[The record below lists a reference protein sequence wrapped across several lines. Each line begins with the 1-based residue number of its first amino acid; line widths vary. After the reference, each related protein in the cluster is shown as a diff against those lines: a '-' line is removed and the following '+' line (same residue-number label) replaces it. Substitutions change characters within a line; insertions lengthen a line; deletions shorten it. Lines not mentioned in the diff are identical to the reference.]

1 VTRIFSSK
9 REHTSSTKTLTHH
22 SRRTPHAD
30 NPRILGGRPGLL
42 ASAVLFAVLSAMAL
56 LAAPAFAL
64 PEGRVYELVT
74 PPYKGGYAAK
84 SIEAVA
90 PDGESVAYFT
100 PGAFAGTPSGPVPGI
115 AYIARRTP
123 TGWSTVPTTPPA
135 GLIPHTEASD
145 VSPTLSTVMYMG
157 KAGGGNNEGAVAT
170 GTEEEFLLHSTG
182 LPDALDENWEPAGKT
197 LKTVPVG
204 PGFHVNYEDASS
216 DFCHIILK
224 TAGTNLGER
233 YLLPKEAGV
242 VEPFYELDR
251 GCDGERV
258 VLRSLGLNNQQKAIS
273 PTCGINLGVSE
284 SYSTAS
290 MRFNAV
296 ADDGG
301 EVFFTTCTNGGT
313 GRPAEPHQLFVRL
326 GGSRTLEVSKP
337 LGEACAEVP
346 CLPGAVTRGSAAF
359 QGASEDGSKVFFTT
373 RAPLVAGDTD
383 AENDLYM
390 ASIGCPVSRPECGVS
405 EKEVTELTQ
414 VSHSLVSG
422 ESAEVQGV
430 VKVAPD
436 GSRVYFV
443 ARGMLTSVPGPEGRV
458 AQAGADNL
466 YVYSSASGISFV
478 ADLCSGKE
486 LSGAAED
493 IRCPNATGGDTEL
506 WTGEGNEAQTAGPDG
521 GFLVFSTY
529 AQLTSSDT
537 DAAKDVYRYDAETGV
552 IDRVSIGED
561 GADANGNNS
570 EFNATIAL
578 PGGNADYVAKQ
589 YKLGDRAISEDG
601 SRIVFTSSEPL
612 SPAAQNHL
620 PNVYEWH
627 QEADGE
633 ERSSLISTGSSEE
646 PVEEVV
652 ISATGSDIFFI
663 TSQGLVPQDTD
674 GAADIYDARLD
685 GGFSSPPAQRR
696 PCEGEACY
704 GSLTNPAPL
713 LVPGSVSQAPG
724 GNFTTPAAKP
734 ASTPKKKTVVKC
746 AKGRKPIHGRCVKT
760 KSKKIK
766 AKKAANKKETSR

>member
-9 REHTSSTKTLTHH
+9 REHTSSTKTLTH
-22 SRRTPHAD
+22 RCRCAPHAD
-30 NPRILGGRPGLL
+30 NPWILGGRPGLL
-42 ASAVLFAVLSAMAL
+42 ATPVLFAVLSAMAL
-56 LAAPAFAL
+56 LAVPAFAL

-100 PGAFAGTPSGPVPGI
+100 PGAFAGTPSGPAPGI
-115 AYIARRTP
+115 AYIAHRSA
-123 TGWSTVPTTPPA
+123 TGWSTVPVTPPA

-145 VSPTLSTVMYMG
+145 VSPTLSTVLYMG
-157 KAGGGNNEGAVAT
+157 KAGGANNEGAVAT

-182 LPDALDENWEPAGKT
+182 LPDALDENWELAGKT

-204 PGFHVNYEDASS
+204 PEFHLNYEDASP

-224 TAGTNLGER
+224 APATELGER
-233 YLLPKEAGV
+233 HLLPKETGV

-251 GCDGERV
+251 GCNGEPV

-273 PTCGINLGVSE
+273 PTCGISLGINQ
-284 SYSTAS
+284 SYDSAWT
-290 MRFNAV
+290 RFDAV
-296 ADDGG
+296 AGDGG
-301 EVFFTTCTNGGT
+301 EVFFTTCTNGGG
-313 GRPAEPHQLFVRL
+313 GRPSDPHQLFVRL
-326 GGSRTLEVSKP
+326 GGLRTLEVSKP
-337 LGEACAEVP
+337 LGEACVEVP
-346 CLPGAVTRGSAAF
+346 CLPGAVTRGSADF
-359 QGASEDGSKVFFTT
+359 QGASEDGSRVFFTT
-373 RAPLVAGDTD
+373 QVPLVASDMD
-383 AENDLYM
+383 AGNDLYM
-390 ASIGCPVSRPECGVS
+390 ASIGCPAGRPECEVS
-405 EKEVTELTQ
+405 EKEVTGLTQ
-414 VSHSLVSG
+414 VSHDPTSG

-430 VKVAPD
+430 VRVAPD

-443 ARGMLTSVPGPEGRV
+443 ARGVLTSVPGPEGRI

-466 YVYSSASGISFV
+466 YVYSSTSGIAFV
-478 ADLCSGKE
+478 AELCSGKE

-493 IRCPNATGGDTEL
+493 IRCPSATGGDTEL
-506 WTGEGNEAQTAGPDG
+506 WAGEGSEAQTAGPDG

-620 PNVYEWH
+620 ANVYEWH
-627 QEADGE
+627 QEVDGE

-652 ISATGSDIFFI
+652 ISATGSDIFFV

-734 ASTPKKKTVVKC
+734 ASTPKKRTVVKC
-746 AKGRKPIHGRCVKT
+746 AKGKKPIDGRCVKT